1 MSPVLQPVA
10 SASWPL
16 CDAVATAELL
26 SFPEL
31 VRAVEQAALEYDQ
44 GLIASPE
51 RMALPCGPG
60 GTMLSMPAVAVDVA
74 IHKLVNVQPA
84 NARRDLPTIHGLV
97 SVFETAT
104 GRPLCILDG
113 PEVTGRRTAAVS
125 LLAMRLLAHRAPRR
139 VLLYGTGVQ
148 ARHHLRA
155 LAALHP
161 GCTVWVKGRDP
172 RTTADFCQQA
182 RSIHA
187 DVQPCDDGLPA
198 DLDVV
203 ITLTTSTQPV
213 YDEEAVAGTLVI
225 GVGAFRPDMA
235 ELGARTIAGSQCY
248 ADDPPGARH
257 EAGDLLRA
265 GVDWSAVGSLAN
277 LIRRGPQRARPAL
290 FKSVGTAAWD
300 LAAARVAL
308 ARLGHCG

>member
-1 MSPVLQPVA
+1 MSPALQHA
-10 SASWPL
+10 ATASWPL

-31 VRAVEQAALEYDQ
+31 VGAVEQAALEYDE

-51 RMALPCGPG
+51 RMALPCGAG
-60 GTMLSMPAVAVDVA
+60 GTMLSMPAAAADVA

-84 NARRDLPTIHGLV
+84 NAQRDLPTIHGLV
-97 SVFETAT
+97 SVFDAA
-104 GRPLCILDG
+104 
-113 PEVTGRRTAAVS
+113 TGRRTAAVS
-125 LLAMRLLAHRAPRR
+125 LLAIRLLADRSPRR

-161 GCTVWVKGRDP
+161 GCTVWVKGRSP
-172 RTTADFCQQA
+172 GAAADFCLQA

-187 DVQPCDDGLPA
+187 DVQPCDYGLPV

-203 ITLTTSTQPV
+203 ITLTTSTRPV
-213 YDEEAVAGTLVI
+213 YDEVAVPGRLVI

-265 GVDWSAVGSLAN
+265 GVDWSAVDSLAS

-308 ARLGHCG
+308 ARLDRR